1 MVTTGALVATGAL
14 LAGGV
19 INYFADQLPRKS
31 RLTRPLCERCH
42 TPLPPQ
48 RWFALTR
55 SLFGG
60 CSCAADRVPRHV
72 IVELAA
78 ILVLSEL
85 KVSFPAGVQ
94 FWLLA
99 LLLACFSLIIIIDLE
114 HRIILKYVAAMT
126 AVAALSYGLLG
137 TQRGW
142 GETLGGGVAG
152 YGLMYLVFLG
162 GRLFVRAAGR
172 HQDTAITEFALG
184 RGDISL
190 GAIIGL
196 AAGWL
201 GVLPALFCG
210 VCAGGLGALIIRL
223 RRDYR
228 PFTAMPYGLF
238 LVSGAAAFLWLQAAI

>member
-1 MVTTGALVATGAL
+1 MVTTGVLVAIGAL

-19 INYFADQLPRKS
+19 INNFADQLPRKS
-31 RLTRPLCERCH
+31 RLTRPLCDRCH

-60 CSCAADRVPRHV
+60 CSCSADRVPRHV

-78 ILVLSEL
+78 ILVLSGL
-85 KVSFPAGVQ
+85 KVSSPAGMQ

-99 LLLACFSLIIIIDLE
+99 LLLACFGLIIIIDLE
-114 HRIILKYVAAMT
+114 HRLILNVVLAMT

-137 TQRGW
+137 THRRW

-152 YGLMYLVFLG
+152 YGLMHLVFLG

-172 HQDTAITEFALG
+172 RQDTASTEFALG
-184 RGDISL
+184 RGDVSL

-196 AAGWL
+196 AAGWP
-201 GVLPALFCG
+201 GVLPALFHG
-210 VCAGGLGALIIRL
+210 VCAGGSGAPIIRL

-228 PFTAMPYGLF
+228 LFTAMPYGLF